1 MEKLVKIELTKTLF
15 QQTKLNGRNKKTEK
29 KQKGSVLFC
38 SEFYGG
44 KMKKAYVKDIVKE
57 IKRTRKRYISI
68 IAIVILGVAFFVGIN
83 ASCPD
88 MLNTFNKYI
97 NDYNVF
103 DLNLIS
109 TVGFDN
115 DDGNTEVFC
124 FKNATA
130 TFSSFTHEPK
140 VVKF

>member
-1 MEKLVKIELTKTLF
+1 
-15 QQTKLNGRNKKTEK
+15 
-29 KQKGSVLFC
+29 
-38 SEFYGG
+38 
-44 KMKKAYVKDIVKE
+44 MKKAYIKDIVKE

-115 DDGNTEVFC
+115 DDVETI
-124 FKNATA
+124 KNIDKIDYIQPVKSICA
-130 TFSSFTHEPK
+130 
-140 VVKF
+140 VVEQGDKENILHKIMK